1 MVVVISLGSQTS
13 KPFLSKKCINII
25 CCKGRNIFVYGAKE
39 IVYRTAVRSNGRFLQ
54 VPLHGFTVDLFENIF
69 VHNKTSLR
77 VVFAVTTTH
86 QEVRWHHNSDCGR
99 RLIRITKSIST
110 AFYLSIK

>member
-25 CCKGRNIFVYGAKE
+25 CCKGRNVFVYGAKE

-69 VHNKTSLR
+69 V
-77 VVFAVTTTH
+77 
-86 QEVRWHHNSDCGR
+86 
-99 RLIRITKSIST
+99 
-110 AFYLSIK
+110 LSIPAFMSPQSGHKETAVPDMRKHTFLRKPLYQT

>member
-69 VHNKTSLR
+69 VHYPSGGAL
-77 VVFAVTTTH
+77 A
-86 QEVRWHHNSDCGR
+86 S
-99 RLIRITKSIST
+99 
-110 AFYLSIK
+110 

>member
-54 VPLHGFTVDLFENIF
+54 VPLHGGSVR
-69 VHNKTSLR
+69 KYLR
-77 VVFAVTTTH
+77 T
-86 QEVRWHHNSDCGR
+86 
-99 RLIRITKSIST
+99 
-110 AFYLSIK
+110 

>member
-86 QEVRWHHNSDCGR
+86 QEVRWHHNSDCGK
-99 RLIRITKSIST
+99 RLIMLFFS
-110 AFYLSIK
+110 